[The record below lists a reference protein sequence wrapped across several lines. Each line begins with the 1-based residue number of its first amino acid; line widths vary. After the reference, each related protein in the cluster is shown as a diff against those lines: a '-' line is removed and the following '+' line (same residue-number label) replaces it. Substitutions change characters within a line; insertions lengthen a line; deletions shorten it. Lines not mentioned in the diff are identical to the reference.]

1 MTVVER
7 ERDIGHDLNFL
18 KLQSPNL
25 MTHILQQ
32 GHTYSKVMLL
42 NPFWQYINWEPN
54 IQIYESM
61 RAIYLNYLIIQIV
74 FL

>member
-7 ERDIGHDLNFL
+7 ERDTEHDLNFL
-18 KLQSPNL
+18 KLQPNL
-25 MTHILQQ
+25 MAHILQQ

-42 NPFWQYINWEPN
+42 NPFWQYIDWEPN

-61 RAIYLNYLIIQIV
+61 RAIYLNYLTIQIV